1 MATSAVQPE
10 RDTPKAVATPGAAPG
25 RGGLAAVR
33 AAVRDAMRWDD
44 ASKALLIEAL
54 AVPPIL
60 LGALRVWYLMEHP
73 EVEPYLNRDALR
85 VLLWVCAIYPLRLP
99 IVVPLGLALRRSPR
113 WGRVFAHFISQIWWL
128 SLALATY
135 MHGPATTPLWVLY
148 PVLGLLSLL
157 LFDARVAF
165 TGFVSSLVFLFAT
178 AIAERAGLLP
188 YGPIF
193 SRLPIVD
200 GRVEN
205 TWFWSSMIWP
215 TLVSTLVFSIVALLV
230 RRSRE
235 QAVQIE
241 RSAEIL
247 KRMFGRYLSTELMH
261 TLLDNPEAFEGGG
274 ERCKVTILMSDL
286 RGFTALA
293 ERMPPEQVLAT
304 VNEYFRA
311 MIDVCLA
318 HGGSINE
325 ILGDALFV
333 IFGAPLPM
341 EDHAAAAVACAIDMQ
356 NAMRQ
361 VNERNRHAGHPEL
374 QMGIGL
380 NTTVVVVGNIG
391 SERRAK
397 FGVLGSGVNA
407 TGRIESYSTGGQV
420 LASQSVVDE
429 VREGL
434 RIDARHEVLPKGASS
449 PIVIHEVGGIGGRY
463 NVALTAAD
471 QAFRPPP
478 CELQVEWTAV
488 AGKHLAGG
496 THRSAVLGLSATGLE
511 LADGYVLAAFDDVR
525 LKLAQGSTQV
535 RSTDLYGKVVAV
547 GTEGPQSA
555 RIRFT
560 AVPPEI
566 LTYIEG
572 LLTPAPPAGRR

>member
-1 MATSAVQPE
+1 MATSAVQPD
-10 RDTPKAVATPGAAPG
+10 RGTRKGTMPGDAPR
-25 RGGLAAVR
+25 RGGLARVR
-33 AAVRDAMRWDD
+33 AAVSDALRWDD
-44 ASKALLIEAL
+44 ASKALLIETL
-54 AVPPIL
+54 AAGPL
-60 LGALRVWYLMEHP
+60 LVYGLRCWYLIAHP

-85 VLLWVCAIYPLRLP
+85 VLLWICAIYPLRLP

-113 WGRVFAHFISQIWWL
+113 WGRVFAHVVSQIWWL
-128 SLALATY
+128 SLGLTTY
-135 MHGPATTPLWVLY
+135 MHGPATTPIWVLY
-148 PVLGLLSLL
+148 PALGLLSLL
-157 LFDARVAF
+157 LFDARIAF
-165 TGFVSSLVFLFAT
+165 TGFVSSLAFLFAT
-178 AIAERAGLLP
+178 AIAERAGWLP
-188 YGPIF
+188 YGPMF
-193 SRLPIVD
+193 SRWPVTD
-200 GRVEN
+200 GRVED
-205 TWFWSSMIWP
+205 TWFWASMIWP
-215 TLVSTLVFSIVALLV
+215 TAVLALVFSVVALLV

-247 KRMFGRYLSTELMH
+247 TRMFGRYLSPELMH
-261 TLLDNPEAFEGGG
+261 TLLENPDAFEGGG
-274 ERCKVTILMSDL
+274 ERRKVTILMSDL
-286 RGFTALA
+286 RGFTPLA
-293 ERMPPEQVLAT
+293 ERMPPERVLGA

-341 EDHAAAAVACAIDMQ
+341 EDHAAAAVACAIEMQ
-356 NAMRQ
+356 NAMGQ
-361 VNERNRHAGHPEL
+361 VNERNRRAGHPEL

-429 VREGL
+429 VGEGL
-434 RIDARHEVLPKGASS
+434 RIDARHEVLPKGA
-449 PIVIHEVGGIGGRY
+449 PGRIVIYEVAGIAGRY
-463 NVALTAAD
+463 NVALTTAD
-471 QAFRPPP
+471 QPLRPPP
-478 CELQVEWTAV
+478 CELQVEWTPL
-488 AGKHLAGG
+488 AGKHITAGAQ
-496 THRSAVLGLSATGLE
+496 RCPVLGLSGTGLE
-511 LADGYVLAAFDDVR
+511 LADGRALAPFDDVR
-525 LKLAQGSTQV
+525 LKLTQGSTQV
-535 RSTDLYGKVVAV
+535 RGTELYGKVVAV
-547 GTEGPQSA
+547 GADGQRSA

-572 LLTPAPPAGRR
+572 LMTLALPAGD